1 MFIRQ
6 SFLSLAL
13 VLSSGLAVQAS
24 SPSLGNIMPRGVQRG
39 KDTVLVFQGARL
51 TDAKEVLFY
60 SPGFTVKEFKVLKD
74 DSVQVTV
81 QVAPDCRLG
90 EHAVRMRTSTGI
102 TELRTLFVGAL
113 PVIAEKEPNNEFTT
127 PQKIPLNVTV
137 TGVIDSEDVD
147 YFAVDAKKGQRI
159 TAEIE
164 GMRLA
169 NTLFDPCVTILN
181 SKRFELAVADDTPL
195 LGQDGVVSILA
206 PEDGTYIIQVR
217 ESSYGGNG
225 ACQYRLHVGTFP
237 RPLAVL
243 PAGGKLGEKLEV
255 RYLGDPAGEKRTT
268 VQLPAAHAEKFGLF
282 AQDDQG
288 IAPSWLPFRL
298 SEFGNVM
305 EVEPNDDL
313 ARATP
318 VASLPIALNGI
329 IEKPGDV
336 DHFRFKMKKG
346 EVYDFTCYARRLGS
360 PLDPV
365 MLLMN
370 SKGGGL
376 IANDDS
382 AGPDSYFRY
391 QAPADD
397 DYVLRIDD
405 HLKKGGPTYVYRVEI
420 THVKPSMTLSIP
432 KVSLYSQERQMV
444 PVPRG
449 NRFAVLV
456 NVARGEFGG
465 EVLLG
470 ADKLPKG
477 MTAAADN
484 MAPYLDTL
492 PVVFEAAAD
501 APVAGNLANLSAKHV
516 DPKQAIPSKFN
527 QMLELVYGPP
537 GQSVYWTGT
546 VNQVACAVTDEAP
559 FKIHIV
565 EPKVPLVHNGSLN
578 LKIVA
583 ERKKGFNDAITI
595 IALWNPPGVGSVGSA
610 VIPAGKSETLYAMNA
625 NGGAPVRKW
634 KYVVLATANVGNGPI
649 WVSSQAATIETAAP
663 FVALQMER
671 ASAEQGKSTDLF
683 CKLQVQTPFEGSAK
697 MELIGLPPKVTAA
710 PVQVTKDTKE
720 VSFKLNLDK
729 ASPPGVHKNLFCQLV
744 INKSGE
750 PVVHNLGSSELRID
764 VPIPAKAAAPAATQ
778 VAAKKPEP
786 AKPAAPAKR
795 LSHLEQL
802 RLDQEEREKGA
813 AKK

>member
-6 SFLSLAL
+6 SFLSLAF
-13 VLSSGLAVQAS
+13 VLSGALAVQAS
-24 SPSLGNIMPRGVQRG
+24 SPALGNIMPRGVQRG
-39 KDTVLVFQGARL
+39 KDAVLLFQGARL

-60 SPGFTVKEFKVLKD
+60 SPGFTVKQFKVLKD
-74 DSVQVTV
+74 DSVQVTI
-81 QVAPDCRLG
+81 QVAADCRLG
-90 EHAVRMRTSTGI
+90 EHAVRMRTATGI
-102 TELRTLFVGAL
+102 TELRTFFVGAL
-113 PVIAEKEPNNEFTT
+113 PMVAEKEPNNEFTT

-147 YFAVDAKKGQRI
+147 YFAVEAKKGQRI

-169 NTLFDPCVTILN
+169 NTLFDPCITILN

-195 LGQDGVVSILA
+195 LGQDGVASILA

-225 ACQYRLHVGTFP
+225 ACHYRLHVGTFP

-268 VQLPAAHAEKFGLF
+268 VQLPATPAEKYGVF
-282 AQDDQG
+282 AQDEQG
-288 IAPSWLPFRL
+288 TAPSWLPFRL
-298 SEFGNVM
+298 SNFSNVM
-305 EVEPNDDL
+305 EIEPNDDL
-313 ARATP
+313 AKATP
-318 VASLPIALNGI
+318 VAGLPIALNGV
-329 IEKPGDV
+329 IEKPGDA

-346 EVYDFTCYARRLGS
+346 EVYDFHCYARRLGS

-365 MLLMN
+365 LLLMN

-376 IANDDS
+376 ISNDDS

-420 THVKPSMTLSIP
+420 TPVKPSMTLSIP

-456 NVARGEFGG
+456 NVARSEFGG

-477 MTAAADN
+477 LTVHADN

-501 APVAGNLANLSAKHV
+501 APVAGNLANLSARHV
-516 DPKQAIPSKFN
+516 DPKLAIPSKFN
-527 QMLELVYGPP
+527 QTLELVYGAP
-537 GQSVYWTGT
+537 GQSVYWTET
-546 VNQVACAVTDEAP
+546 VHQVACAVTDEAP

-565 EPKVPLVHNGSLN
+565 EPKVPLVHNGSFN

-610 VIPAGKSETLYAMNA
+610 VIPAGQTETLYAMNA

-634 KYVVLATANVGNGPI
+634 KYVVLATANVGNGSI
-649 WVSSQAATIETAAP
+649 WVSSQAATIETAPP
-663 FVALQMER
+663 FVAVQMER

-683 CKLQVQTPFEGSAK
+683 CKVQVQTPFEGSAK

-710 PVQVTKDTKE
+710 PVQITKDTKE

-764 VPIPAKAAAPAATQ
+764 VPIPAKAAAPTQ
-778 VAAKKPEP
+778 VAAKKPDP
-786 AKPAAPAKR
+786 AKAAAPAKR